1 MSKLQIN
8 GVTIHYTQ
16 SGQGRD
22 VVCLHGWGQNLE
34 MFQATQDFL
43 SPWFKV
49 TLIDFPGFG
58 ESSLMDAPWGVED
71 YTLHFKVF
79 CDRMNIQ
86 DPILIAHSFGARVA
100 ILYAAKYKVHK
111 LVLTGAAGL
120 KPKRGPDYYLRLA
133 FYKTAKQVFKLKPLA
148 PYRDKMASFFGSS
161 DYKNTEGVIRQSFIK
176 IVNSDLRKYL
186 PYITV
191 PTLLVWGELDDATPL
206 WMAKVM
212 EKEMKDAG
220 LVIFEKDGHYAYHN
234 QSARFHT
241 IVGVFLEKDK
251 THD

>member
-16 SGQGRD
+16 SGKGRD
-22 VVCLHGWGQNLE
+22 VVCLHGWGQNIT
-34 MFQATQDFL
+34 MFQATQNFL

-49 TLIDFPGFG
+49 TLFDFPGFG
-58 ESSLMDAPWGVED
+58 ESGLMSSAWGVDE
-71 YTLHFKVF
+71 YTLNFKIL
-79 CDRMNIQ
+79 CDRLGIV

-100 ILYAAKYKVHK
+100 LMYAAKYKVHK
-111 LVLTGAAGL
+111 LILTGAAGL
-120 KPKRGPDYYLRLA
+120 KPKRGPDYYLRVA
-133 FYKTAKQVFKLKPLA
+133 FYKTAKQVFKLKPLVKHKE
-148 PYRDKMASFFGSS
+148 KMAAFFGSS
-161 DYKNTEGVIRQSFIK
+161 DYKNTEGVVRQSFVK
-176 IVNSDLRKYL
+176 IVNTDLRKLL
-186 PYITV
+186 PFISV
-191 PTLLVWGELDDATPL
+191 PTLLVWGELDEATPL

-234 QSARFHT
+234 QSDRFHK

-251 THD
+251 TV

>member
-16 SGQGRD
+16 SGKGRD
-22 VVCLHGWGQNLE
+22 VVCLHGWGQNTE
-34 MFQATQDFL
+34 MFQATQNFL
-43 SPWFKV
+43 SPWFRV
-49 TLIDFPGFG
+49 TLFDFPGFG
-58 ESSLMDAPWGVED
+58 ESGLMSSPWGVEE
-71 YTLHFKVF
+71 YTLNFKVL
-79 CDRMNIQ
+79 CDRLGIV

-100 ILYAAKYKVHK
+100 LMYAAKYKVHK
-111 LVLTGAAGL
+111 LILTGAAGL
-120 KPKRGPDYYLRLA
+120 KPKRGPDYYLRVA
-133 FYKTAKQVFKLKPLA
+133 FYKTAKQLFKLKPLVKHKE
-148 PYRDKMASFFGSS
+148 KMAAFFGSS
-161 DYKNTEGVIRQSFIK
+161 DYKNTEGVVRQSFVK
-176 IVNSDLRKYL
+176 IVNSDLRRLL
-186 PYITV
+186 PFITV

-234 QSARFHT
+234 QSERFHK

-251 THD
+251 TV

>member
-1 MSKLQIN
+1 MSKIQIN

-16 SGQGRD
+16 QGKGRD
-22 VVCLHGWGQNLE
+22 VVCLHGWGQNTE
-34 MFQATQDFL
+34 MFQASQDFL
-43 SPWFKV
+43 SPWFRV

-58 ESSLMDAPWGVED
+58 QSSLMSSAWGVEE
-71 YTLHFKVF
+71 YTLNFKVF
-79 CDRMNIQ
+79 CDHLDIK

-100 ILYAAKYKVHK
+100 ILYAARYKVHK

-120 KPKRGPDYYLRLA
+120 KPRRGPDYYLRLA
-133 FYKTAKQVFKLKPLA
+133 FYKSAKQVFKLKPLA
-148 PYRDKMASFFGSS
+148 PYKEKMAAFFGSS
-161 DYKNTEGVIRQSFIK
+161 DYKNTEGVIRQSFVK

-206 WMAKVM
+206 WMAKIM

-234 QSARFHT
+234 QSERFHK
-241 IVGVFLEKDK
+241 IVDVFLEKDK
-251 THD
+251 TYE